1 MPTSALDLQ
10 SALNLAQSSLRDVLS
25 SRGVTVP
32 ELLGPDTLLL
42 GKGAVVDSIGLVT
55 VIMEFEQRLSDA
67 GVSVTLVSEKAM
79 SASRSPFRTIGSLA
93 QFACDLAAEA
103 R

>member
-1 MPTSALDLQ
+1 MPTSELHIE
-10 SALNLAQSSLRDVLS
+10 SSLNLAQSSLRDVLA
-25 SRGVTVP
+25 SRGRPVP
-32 ELLGPDTLLL
+32 ESLSPDSPLL
-42 GKGAVVDSIGLVT
+42 GKGALVDSIGLVT

-79 SASRSPFRTIGSLA
+79 SAGRSPFRTLGTLA

>member
-10 SALNLAQSSLRDVLS
+10 SALNLAQSSLLDVLS

-32 ELLGPDTLLL
+32 DSLGPDTLLL
-42 GKGAVVDSIGLVT
+42 GKGALVDSIGLVT

-93 QFACDLAAEA
+93 QFACELAAEA